1 MDNVYV
7 YLVDLPD
14 QVREMVTPCVD
25 GYTVYLNARLT
36 YTGRVQAYHHAIEH
50 IDRNDWEKANVQEI
64 EKDVH
69 RKEE

>member
-1 MDNVYV
+1 
-7 YLVDLPD
+7 
-14 QVREMVTPCVD
+14 MVTPCVD